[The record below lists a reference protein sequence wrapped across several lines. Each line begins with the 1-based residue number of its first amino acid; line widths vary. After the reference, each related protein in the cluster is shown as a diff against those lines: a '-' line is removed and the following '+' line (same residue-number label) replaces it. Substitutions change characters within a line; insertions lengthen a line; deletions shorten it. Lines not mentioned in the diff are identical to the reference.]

1 MYKEVQEQKHLL
13 KQNDGNDRNG
23 DRQQIASKLV
33 DKKYFGGSKKW
44 KKTQTFFNNNAS
56 QPKKK
61 EVRGEENHVVQY
73 KQNKITKLSEE
84 HFIQRS

>member
-1 MYKEVQEQKHLL
+1 MYKEVQELKHLL

-44 KKTQTFFNNNAS
+44 KKT
-56 QPKKK
+56 
-61 EVRGEENHVVQY
+61 
-73 KQNKITKLSEE
+73 
-84 HFIQRS
+84 